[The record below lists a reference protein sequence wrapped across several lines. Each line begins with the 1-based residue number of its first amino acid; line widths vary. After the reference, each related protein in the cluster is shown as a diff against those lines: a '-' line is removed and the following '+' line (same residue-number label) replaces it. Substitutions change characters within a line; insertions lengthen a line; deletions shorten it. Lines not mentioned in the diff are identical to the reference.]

1 MFGDSVLEVSWAQR
15 SRRSWMTLASFGI
28 QALAITFPIILS
40 VAQPVG
46 LPLLRQLSLPV
57 TLGPPPGPAS
67 VVQHSRVT
75 NVTQSNLAGNIVI
88 APREVPRSIAMID
101 EAVPPPQ
108 LSFGDYREQGEVGAG
123 SRNGV
128 YDSIAKSLNRA
139 AIPPPAPMAHPLRV
153 SHVMEGNLIYK
164 PQPEYPPLARS
175 GRIQGQV
182 VLSAVINKDG
192 TIENLRVVSGHPM
205 LVRAAIDA
213 VSRWRYRPYLLN
225 SEPVEV
231 ETQILVNF
239 SLSGG

>member
-28 QALAITFPIILS
+28 QALGIAFLIMLS
-40 VAQPVG
+40 VAKPVG
-46 LPLLRQLSLPV
+46 LPLLRPISLPM
-57 TLGPPPGPAS
+57 TLGPPPGPAPA
-67 VVQHSRVT
+67 VQHSRVT
-75 NVTQSNLAGNIVI
+75 NVTQSNLADNIVI
-88 APREVPRSIAMID
+88 APREVPRSIAMVD
-101 EAVPPPQ
+101 EGVPPPQ
-108 LSFGDYREQGEVGAG
+108 LSFRDYGVQNGMSAG
-123 SRNGV
+123 SPNGV
-128 YDSIAKSLNRA
+128 FDSIAKSLNRA
-139 AIPPPAPMAHPLRV
+139 VIPPRPIAHPLRV

-182 VLSAVINKDG
+182 VLSAVISKEG

-225 SEPVEV
+225 GEPAEV
-231 ETQILVNF
+231 ETQIMVNF
-239 SLSGG
+239 SLSGS